1 MPQPGHYAGTTS
13 QQGTISFDVSPRG
26 WHVTN
31 LMLTITARA
40 QEERRAVVDLP
51 VAIGSI
57 FPVEPGGRWRG
68 RVSGAG
74 VTVTVEAQLNGSGI
88 KGSLQ
93 VDIDDEGREPLTTGG
108 LTWYAR
114 PAEGAHRGT

>member
-1 MPQPGHYAGTTS
+1 
-13 QQGTISFDVSPRG
+13 
-26 WHVTN
+26 VTN
-31 LMLTITARA
+31 LVVTVTARPL
-40 QEERRAVVDLP
+40 EEGRSVVDLP
-51 VAIGSI
+51 VAVGSV

-74 VTVTVEAQLNGSGI
+74 VTVAVEASLNGSGI

-93 VDIDDEGREPLTTGG
+93 VDIDEGRGALTTGP

-114 PAEGAHRGT
+114 PAA